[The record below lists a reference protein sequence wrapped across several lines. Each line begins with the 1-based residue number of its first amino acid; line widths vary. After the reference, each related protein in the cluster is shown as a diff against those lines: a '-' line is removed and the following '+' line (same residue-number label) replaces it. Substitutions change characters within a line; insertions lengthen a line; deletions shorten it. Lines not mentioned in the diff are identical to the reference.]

1 MNRVPMKIALFSDTY
16 FPIVNGISVSVS
28 LLAIE
33 LRKKGHD
40 VTIFTHDHDLAHPEK
55 GVIRFKGFRPPKRSL
70 HEFRIGRVTKQKIKK
85 VMEEHFDVIHCH
97 TELTIG
103 RLGKKVAE
111 ISKTPFVYTY
121 HTMYE
126 DYVHYISKY
135 FKNLTRKFVI
145 FYSVRF
151 ANASAYLIAPTD
163 KVASKFIGY
172 GYQGDL
178 EIIPTGI
185 DLEQFKATSLDP
197 SKLDSIK
204 KTWAKP
210 FPHGLFVGRVSHEKN
225 LETLLKT
232 IKECKHE
239 KHDWYLTV
247 IGDGPA
253 RASLEAYV
261 KTHQLENNV
270 FFTGM
275 IKPVEI
281 AYYYQIADF
290 FVSFSTTETQG
301 LTYIEAMAADLP
313 VIAQSDQHLKAWIK
327 EGESGYLIDSVEAFK
342 ALLKRIIAD
351 PKMIKA
357 LKPSEMEI
365 LKPLNAK
372 TYATSIEALYQK
384 VITPKKG
391 R

>member
-1 MNRVPMKIALFSDTY
+1 MSCVRMKIALFSDTY

-28 LLAIE
+28 LLALE

-40 VTIFTHDHDLAHPEK
+40 VTIFTHDHDRAQPEK

-70 HEFRIGRVTKQKIKK
+70 QEFRIGRVTKQKIKR
-85 VMEEHFDVIHCH
+85 VMEENFDIIHCH

-103 RLGKKVAE
+103 RLGQKVAK
-111 ISKTPFVYTY
+111 ITKTPYVYTY

-163 KVASKFIGY
+163 KVASKFRGY

-178 EIIPTGI
+178 EVIPTGI
-185 DLEQFKATSLDP
+185 DLDQFKPSFLDKT
-197 SKLDSIK
+197 KLQEVK
-204 KTWAKP
+204 EAFAKP

-225 LETLLKT
+225 IEALLKT
-232 IKECKHE
+232 IKDCKTE
-239 KHDWYLTV
+239 KHPWHLTV

-261 KTHQLENNV
+261 KTHQLEDNV
-270 FFTGM
+270 FFAGM
-275 IKPVEI
+275 IKPSEI

-327 EGESGYLIDSVEAFK
+327 EGESGFLIDSAESFK
-342 ALLKRIIAD
+342 VLLKRIID
-351 PKMIKA
+351 EPTLLTD
-357 LKPSEMEI
+357 LKPSEMEV
-365 LKPLNAK
+365 LQPLSAL

-384 VITPKKG
+384 VIASKKV

>member
-1 MNRVPMKIALFSDTY
+1 MKIALFSDTY

-28 LLAIE
+28 LLASE

-70 HEFRIGRVTKQKIKK
+70 QEFRIGRVTKQKIKK
-85 VMEEHFDVIHCH
+85 VMEEHFDIIHCH

-163 KVASKFIGY
+163 KVASKFRGY

-178 EIIPTGI
+178 EVIPTGI
-185 DLEQFKATSLDP
+185 DLEQFKQSSLDKT
-197 SKLDSIK
+197 KLQEIK
-204 KTWAKP
+204 EAFAKP

-225 LETLLKT
+225 IEALLKT
-232 IKECKHE
+232 IKDCKEE
-239 KHDWYLTV
+239 KHPWHLTV

-261 KTHQLENNV
+261 KTHQLEDNV
-270 FFTGM
+270 FFAGM
-275 IKPVEI
+275 IKPSEI

-327 EGESGYLIDSVEAFK
+327 EGESGFLIDSVESFK
-342 ALLKRIIAD
+342 VLLKRIIEEPTLLTD
-351 PKMIKA
+351 
-357 LKPSEMEI
+357 LKPSEME
-365 LKPLNAK
+365 LLQPLSAL

-384 VITPKKG
+384 VIASKKV